1 MGAISSV
8 TKFEGIIDLIS
19 DLSARKNLNNEQQIQ
34 LDSLRAVFAGDESV
48 TDEVP
53 FAMPKTGTKGIK
65 AKRTKRSTKRN
76 VTKSTKNGGE
86 KTTNQSRYACSPKGH
101 DADLHEQY
109 VDHIA
114 ANCPKDRLD
123 AKRDLGNA
131 GSYFFAPTLQSA
143 CLLRF
148 GSYADGSDRPSKKA
162 LSPGSDKFVMN
173 DGLFGVAEEAGLV
186 E

>member
-1 MGAISSV
+1 MGAISST
-8 TKFEGIIDLIS
+8 TKITSIS
-19 DLSARKNLNNEQQIQ
+19 DLITDLKNRKNLTADDIATLSALGIDLADDDDDGE
-34 LDSLRAVFAGDESV
+34 AV
-48 TDEVP
+48 TP
-53 FAMPKTGTKGIK
+53 TT
-65 AKRTKRSTKRN
+65 KRTKRSTKRN

>member
-65 AKRTKRSTKRN
+65 AKRTKRNGTKRA
-76 VTKSTKNGGE
+76 TKSTKNGGE
-86 KTTNQSRYACSPKGH
+86 KTTNQKRYACSPKGH
-101 DADLHEQY
+101 NADLHAQY
-109 VDHIA
+109 VAHIA
-114 ANCPKDRLD
+114 TNCGDRID
-123 AKRDLGNA
+123 AKRDEGNP
-131 GSYFFAPTLQSA
+131 GSYFFAPTLQCA

-148 GSYADGSDRPSKKA
+148 GSYADGSDRPSGTA

-173 DGLFGVAEEAGLV
+173 DGLFDIAEEAGFV
-186 E
+186 D

>member
-65 AKRTKRSTKRN
+65 AKRTKRNGTKRA
-76 VTKSTKNGGE
+76 TKSTKNGGE
-86 KTTNQSRYACSPKGH
+86 KTTNQQRYACDSKGH
-101 DADLHEQY
+101 NDGLHHEFVTY
-109 VDHIA
+109 IA
-114 ANCPKDRLD
+114 SNCPTDRRD
-123 AKRDLGNA
+123 SKRDKGVV

-148 GSYADGSDRPSKKA
+148 GR
-162 LSPGSDKFVMN
+162 
-173 DGLFGVAEEAGLV
+173 
-186 E
+186 